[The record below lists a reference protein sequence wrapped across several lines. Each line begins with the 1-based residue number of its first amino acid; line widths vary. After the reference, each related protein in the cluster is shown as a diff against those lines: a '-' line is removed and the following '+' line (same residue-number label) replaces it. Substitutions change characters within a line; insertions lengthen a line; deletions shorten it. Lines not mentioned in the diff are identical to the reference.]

1 VAGTRK
7 IAGEA
12 PNEDILCSR
21 TGWRQEGLRMP
32 STTRVDYACKQ
43 GFLPVPAQRARQ
55 RRMVDMIG
63 WFKRTRLLHC
73 LPDAVVLTAM
83 PPGAGR
89 ELYLTFDDGPDP
101 QHTPALLDLLRQHQ
115 VRATFFLIG
124 SKAEREPQLVR
135 RMLAEGHRLGN
146 HSYTH
151 PDFNRLSLAGKMA
164 EIDRT
169 DRVLETFD
177 GSRHHGVRPPS
188 GAFSLALTLR
198 LARERRRLMYWS
210 YDSLDYQR
218 RPPAELVTAMRARPP
233 RPGDV
238 MLMHDD
244 GDCCIRM
251 LETLL
256 PQWRSEGFEFRAL
269 PAGAAVESPA
279 DGAHA

>member
-1 VAGTRK
+1 
-7 IAGEA
+7 
-12 PNEDILCSR
+12 
-21 TGWRQEGLRMP
+21 
-32 STTRVDYACKQ
+32 
-43 GFLPVPAQRARQ
+43 
-55 RRMVDMIG
+55 MIG
-63 WFKRTRLLHC
+63 WFKRTRLLRC

-83 PPGAGR
+83 PAGAGR

-101 QHTPALLDLLRQHQ
+101 QHTPPLLDLLRQHQ

-124 SKAEREPQLVR
+124 SKAERQPQLVR
-135 RMLAEGHRLGN
+135 RMLDEGHRLGN
-146 HSYTH
+146 HSWSH
-151 PDFNRLSLAGKMA
+151 PDFNRLSLAAKMD

-169 DRVLETFD
+169 DRVLQAFD
-177 GSRHHGVRPPS
+177 GVRHHGVRPPS

-198 LARERRRLMYWS
+198 LARERRRLLYWS

-218 RPPAELVTAMRARPP
+218 RPPAELVAAMRARPP

-244 GDCCIRM
+244 GDCCIGM

-269 PAGAAVESPA
+269 PTGADVDAAVE
-279 DGAHA
+279 GARA

>member
-1 VAGTRK
+1 
-7 IAGEA
+7 
-12 PNEDILCSR
+12 
-21 TGWRQEGLRMP
+21 MP

-43 GFLPVPAQRARQ
+43 GFLPVPAQLARQ
-55 RRMVDMIG
+55 RRTVDMIG

-101 QHTPALLDLLRQHQ
+101 RHTPALLDLLRQHR

-124 SKAEREPQLVR
+124 SKAEGQPELVR

-146 HSYTH
+146 HSWSH
-151 PDFNRLSLAGKMA
+151 PDFSRLSLAGKMD

-169 DRVLETFD
+169 DRVLEAFD
-177 GSRHHGVRPPS
+177 GCRHHGVRPPS

-198 LARERRRLMYWS
+198 LARERRRLLYWS
-210 YDSLDYQR
+210 YDSLDYQH
-218 RPPAELVTAMRARPP
+218 

-238 MLMHDD
+238 LLMHDD
-244 GDCCIRM
+244 SDCCIRM

-256 PQWRSEGFEFRAL
+256 PLWREQGFGFGVLPTGAEPDPPPEGVRA
-269 PAGAAVESPA
+269 
-279 DGAHA
+279 

>member
-1 VAGTRK
+1 MRK
-7 IAGEA
+7 SPGSA
-12 PNEDILCSR
+12 PNEDILYIGS
-21 TGWRQEGLRMP
+21 GWRRQPLQTP

-43 GFLPVPAQRARQ
+43 GFLPVPARLARQ
-55 RRMVDMIG
+55 RRMVAMIG
-63 WFKRTRLLHC
+63 WFRRTRLLHC

-83 PPGAGR
+83 PAGAGR

-101 QHTPALLDLLRQHQ
+101 QHTPPLLDLLRQHQ

-124 SKAEREPQLVR
+124 SKAERQPQLVR
-135 RMLAEGHRLGN
+135 RLLDEGHRLGN

-151 PDFNRLSLAGKMA
+151 PDFNRLSLAAKMD

-169 DRVLETFD
+169 DRVLQAFD
-177 GSRHHGVRPPS
+177 GVRHHGVRPPS

-198 LARERRRLMYWS
+198 LARERRRLLYWS

-218 RPPAELVTAMRARPP
+218 RPPAELVAAMRARPP

-244 GDCCIRM
+244 GDCCIGM

-269 PAGAAVESPA
+269 PTGADVDATVE
-279 DGAHA
+279 GARA